1 MAQLLFELSNALAAK
16 LRNLTGNKQAL
27 TNQVV
32 DFALVKYFEH
42 HLTGE
47 HPQRRRLERAPINMA
62 VSYSIVGDG
71 RSQNVSAMNLSGS
84 GVRISSV
91 ERLGPGTQI
100 ELQSRLPGSKRVIL
114 CRGQVIMSFF
124 DDKTNEYSH
133 GVAFTYI
140 PQSDQEAIVA
150 FVQKI
155 LRAPDKGT
163 ECASSV
169 SA

>member
-1 MAQLLFELSNALAAK
+1 MAQLRFELPNALAAK
-16 LRNLTGNKQAL
+16 LRNLTGNKKGL
-27 TNQVV
+27 TDQVV
-32 DFALVKYFEH
+32 EFALAKYFE

-47 HPQRRRLERAPINMA
+47 HSERRRLERAPVNMA

-84 GVRISSV
+84 GIRISSV

-100 ELQSRLPGSKRVIL
+100 ELQSRLPQGKRVIL

-133 GVAFTYI
+133 GVVFTYI
-140 PQSDQEAIVA
+140 PQGDQEAIVA
-150 FVQKI
+150 FVQET
-155 LRAPDKGT
+155 LRAADKGSLLV
-163 ECASSV
+163 AS
-169 SA
+169 